1 MNVVSNEF
9 DFANRLPLFDIR
21 GDVYR
26 CTATGEI
33 RTSQGK
39 VARAEDHDA
48 LSGDVVESDVVSSHD
63 DRAAHTHI
71 SNDAAVA
78 RDGQRGC
85 ECGVL

>member
-1 MNVVSNEF
+1 
-9 DFANRLPLFDIR
+9 
-21 GDVYR
+21 
-26 CTATGEI
+26 
-33 RTSQGK
+33 
-39 VARAEDHDA
+39 
-48 LSGDVVESDVVSSHD
+48 VVESDVVSSHD

>member
-1 MNVVSNEF
+1 
-9 DFANRLPLFDIR
+9 LFDIR

-63 DRAAHTHI
+63 DRAAHTLTFRTTLP
-71 SNDAAVA
+71 SPETVRAAASVA
-78 RDGQRGC
+78 FC
-85 ECGVL
+85 SLPLV